1 MQRGRRVAVIGR
13 FQPFHWGHFEYLT
26 EAASLGE
33 ILVVGVANPTT
44 DQRRFTSSDL
54 ERSTDEA
61 NPFSFDQRRRMIEA
75 GLERTAKPI
84 KMEIRACDLRTP
96 ERLRESLGSCDLVA
110 VTIYDGWGHE
120 KSIIASEAKYD
131 VIIMWE
137 RTEKLVTGSEIRRR
151 LQMKEPWEHLVPP
164 GTAKVIEDE
173 LAK

>member
-1 MQRGRRVAVIGR
+1 
-13 FQPFHWGHFEYLT
+13 
-26 EAASLGE
+26 
-33 ILVVGVANPTT
+33 
-44 DQRRFTSSDL
+44 
-54 ERSTDEA
+54 
-61 NPFSFDQRRRMIEA
+61 MIEA
-75 GLERTAKPI
+75 GLDEPPSQF

-120 KSIIASEAKYD
+120 REHYCIEAKYD

-151 LQMKEPWEHLVPP
+151 LQMKEPWEHLVLP